1 MVCIKCS
8 LGTSQITHAYKK
20 IFPTTNVIK
29 LPWYRRIN
37 RRWLW
42 ILRTINSWWA
52 YIQSHAGNLLHLWK
66 LFLSQGS
73 TRISCD
79 KVCTGRNH
87 AKNLLEIQ
95 LQTMIP
101 ARFCVSLKKKVK
113 HWCNSVKYSE
123 QSNKILGRI
132 HSVQISPAKVTQPW
146 NHLNLW
152 KENIENSFD
161 WHHKE
166 KVWEFFNSW
175 VTFVH
180 SYALLMPTRLFLVC
194 VRFTYKCRLQRDAGQ
209 LMWKLRL
216 PPSQTPVEAGSQTEC
231 RSDLI
236 FLSLTKWQ
244 GLLESWQ

>member
-1 MVCIKCS
+1 MSSNFHDIAESIVDEPEFCALLIVDGLISNRLLATYCISENFSCHKD
-8 LGTSQITHAYKK
+8 Q
-20 IFPTTNVIK
+20 P
-29 LPWYRRIN
+29 
-37 RRWLW
+37 
-42 ILRTINSWWA
+42 
-52 YIQSHAGNLLHLWK
+52 
-66 LFLSQGS
+66 GS
-73 TRISCD
+73 VCD

-87 AKNLLEIQ
+87 GKILLEMRCTIVHQ
-95 LQTMIP
+95 DSCRILCKTG
-101 ARFCVSLKKKVK
+101 RKKKIK
-113 HWCNSVKYSE
+113 HWCKLVKYSE
-123 QSNKILGRI
+123 QSNEILGTI
-132 HSVQISPAKVTQPW
+132 HSVQISPARVTQPW

-161 WHHKE
+161 WQHKE

-236 FLSLTKWQ
+236 FLSLTKLWQ